1 MHIIALIPGPVT
13 SACSCPGC
21 STCGGGGTVP
31 GGGTCP
37 ACGGSRKCSHGGGRA
52 VQARLIEAEA

>member
-1 MHIIALIPGPVT
+1 MHIIALISGPVT

-37 ACGGSRKCSHGGGRA
+37 ACGGSRKCSHGGGR
-52 VQARLIEAEA
+52 